1 MVAFTVGALLP
12 LLTITLV
19 SAGARLWVTVGSV
32 VVALAFTGWA
42 SARLGGADVRRAVL
56 RNVAGGLVAM
66 VVTYAIGQTVGS
78 QVG

>member
-1 MVAFTVGALLP
+1 
-12 LLTITLV
+12 
-19 SAGARLWVTVGSV
+19 VTVGSV